1 MFEFVH
7 KARRNVPKLIS
18 MIMPDVVI
26 CSSTYPLDTYI
37 GQKIKRISNKTVKLV
52 HEIHDMWPLTP
63 VELGHM
69 SKWNPFIWL
78 LQRAENSFCRNADEV
93 VSLLPEAKSYLM
105 DHGMNRTSIMLSQM
119 ELFWKSGRIHKI
131 CLHALKTTFVI

>member
-1 MFEFVH
+1 M
-7 KARRNVPKLIS
+7 
-18 MIMPDVVI
+18 
-26 CSSTYPLDTYI
+26 
-37 GQKIKRISNKTVKLV
+37 KLV

-105 DHGMNRTSIMLSQM
+105 DHGMNPDKYHVVTNGIVLEEWQNPQDLPTCIEDDACQM
-119 ELFWKSGRIHKI
+119 
-131 CLHALKTTFVI
+131 CLKKLIYSMWVL